1 MCRPTGTDVKF
12 RHTILPP
19 PGKVIVLLYVM
30 HLASILNERSWGRI
44 DFKQIIYCYISFGFL
59 LFLKLSLF
67 YLGWGTYETIVKLV
81 IEGSLSANN
90 GQHRGCH
97 QADLCKRNALIFAY
111 VLRAEGRTHRRIL
124 SLLLRPRNFKCS
136 FHLPCRFTSCI
147 AIHVEQGM
155 SKIIQSTGETVAKV
169 VQPKLNHTF
178 WLQLSTLNKER
189 SKPGGVNPMK
199 WKTRPLWRIMTD
211 DFLCIIDDKAWNMM
225 SALIR
230 ELSVYT

>member
-136 FHLPCRFTSCI
+136 CHLPCRFTSCK

-155 SKIIQSTGETVAKV
+155 SKIIQSTGK
-169 VQPKLNHTF
+169 QLRKLYNPSWTIPF
-178 WLQLSTLNKER
+178 GCNSLLWIRNGPN

-199 WKTRPLWRIMTD
+199 WKSRPLWRIMTD
-211 DFLCIIDDKAWNMM
+211 DFLCIIDDIKLEIWC
-225 SALIR
+225 L
-230 ELSVYT
+230 L